1 LLLQSGNLY
10 FHLLIISH
18 AAPVAPVS
26 ADTLPARPA
35 ILDLCSI
42 WNRQAFLFLA
52 FFSPEAPMQQQ
63 YDTWISRQLVAL
75 ECQISKSQA
84 VAEDLMLRLKWY
96 RELQDELIKRG
107 KAHVLG

>member
-1 LLLQSGNLY
+1 
-10 FHLLIISH
+10 
-18 AAPVAPVS
+18 
-26 ADTLPARPA
+26 
-35 ILDLCSI
+35 
-42 WNRQAFLFLA
+42 
-52 FFSPEAPMQQQ
+52 MQQQ